1 MRHRRHPSR
10 WRPRQSGG
18 RRVRH
23 TADAD
28 PLQRVYDPAPFA
40 VCQEADLG
48 TILILVMGLNYL
60 SDKQVKKRR
69 MRAMQAKALN

>member
-1 MRHRRHPSR
+1 MA
-10 WRPRQSGG
+10 G

-28 PLQRVYDPAPFA
+28 TLQRVYDPAPFA

-48 TILILVMGLNYL
+48 HDPHTGHGLEL
-60 SDKQVKKRR
+60 SLG
-69 MRAMQAKALN
+69 QAGEKAPHARHAGQGAELKGA